1 MISVCDADLKKKHL
15 SQPSRE
21 LQSKNC
27 LLEESCI
34 GKKCPGSSTPTMF
47 SHWLVAAQEYG
58 LDWKAK
64 MNSEHAAAG
73 GC

>member
-1 MISVCDADLKKKHL
+1 MWWGAGAGNLN
-15 SQPSRE
+15 QPSRE

-34 GKKCPGSSTPTMF
+34 GKKWPASSGPTMT
-47 SHWLVAAQEYG
+47 SYLLGAALEEYG
-58 LDWKAK
+58 LDWKSE

-73 GC
+73 S